1 MLFRL
6 PSRDPTQP
14 DGLEILTPTGTWEP
28 VPVCPSGSTEVPPI
42 LVNVGDLLS
51 YWTGGLLRS
60 TVHRVVFPEEG
71 AGGGERYSMAYFC
84 HPAGGVELGAVPSER
99 VRREGKGG
107 EVSVMTA
114 DEHLQMRYV
123 AFPFGFLI
131 GGGGEVDG
139 WDVLTTA
146 RLKASYLELYK
157 DEE

>member
-1 MLFRL
+1 M
-6 PSRDPTQP
+6 
-14 DGLEILTPTGTWEP
+14 
-28 VPVCPSGSTEVPPI
+28 
-42 LVNVGDLLS
+42 
-51 YWTGGLLRS
+51 
-60 TVHRVVFPEEG
+60 HRVVFPEEG

-84 HPAGGVELGAVPSER
+84 HPAGGVKLGAVPSER

-131 GGGGEVDG
+131 GGGEVDG

>member
-1 MLFRL
+1 MC
-6 PSRDPTQP
+6 PP
-14 DGLEILTPTGTWEP
+14 GTEL
-28 VPVCPSGSTEVPPI
+28 PPI

-60 TVHRVVFPEEG
+60 TVHRVVFPEDG
-71 AGGGERYSMAYFC
+71 AGGGEGERYSMAYFC

-107 EVSVMTA
+107 EGGSVLTA

-123 AFPFGFLI
+123 SLSFGFLMGR
-131 GGGGEVDG
+131 GGGGGRVGCADIFC
-139 WDVLTTA
+139 LP

>member
-1 MLFRL
+1 M
-6 PSRDPTQP
+6 
-14 DGLEILTPTGTWEP
+14 P
-28 VPVCPSGSTEVPPI
+28 VYPSGTAEGEAPPI

-107 EVSVMTA
+107 EGGSVMTA

-123 AFPFGFLI
+123 CFLSFGFLWM
-131 GGGGEVDG
+131 GACSLASG
-139 WDVLTTA
+139 WG
-146 RLKASYLELYK
+146 
-157 DEE
+157 